1 MRRRRTLKRLNRR
14 SAKKSPASGLPNSA
28 THNFPAPA
36 DLASPHSPPAN
47 STKLTHTEPLG
58 TGHTGITETSPDIA
72 TPKPPHPTAQA
83 DATLLCEPLRHMTP
97 ADSDWASR
105 SRACG
110 YVHSKRHSWLLWV
123 PLHHMY
129 NRPWGCAQSF
139 REAGPRSLVESG
151 GHVCH

>member
-72 TPKPPHPTAQA
+72 TTSPRIRPPKRTRPS
-83 DATLLCEPLRHMTP
+83 C
-97 ADSDWASR
+97 ASR
-105 SRACG
+105 YATWRLQIRTGQVDPELVDMYIASGTAGYCG
-110 YVHSKRHSWLLWV
+110 YLCITCTIGLGAVRKASEKRD
-123 PLHHMY
+123 
-129 NRPWGCAQSF
+129 R
-139 REAGPRSLVESG
+139 
-151 GHVCH
+151 GH